1 MNTLIKAAIAVAVAT
16 LVSPRA
22 QAAFAVDDLYLG
34 FNSGSAAS
42 DYIIDLGNANTAVG
56 VGGTASKDLSSLI
69 SMPTFNSVFT
79 SGANGV
85 DMAVVG
91 GNNTFNQYNVYVT
104 QLRAGGAGN
113 APSAGS
119 DLTGANHSSGTLA
132 AAAGTLTGNPWP
144 TAGNFV
150 VDSTKS
156 FTSKVGPALTGTD
169 FYGKSGVNPF
179 GTIGSSSVIYED
191 LWYGTVANGYQYEGF
206 FTLDLSGASP
216 SLTFTPALVPEPS
229 TYGLIGIAGL
239 LLVSFRR
246 WFRGKQV

>member
-1 MNTLIKAAIAVAVAT
+1 MKTFTKAAMAVTLAA

-56 VGGTASKDLSSLI
+56 VGGSSTKDLSSLI
-69 SMPTFNSVFT
+69 STPTFNSVFT

-85 DMAVVG
+85 DVGVVG
-91 GNNTFNQYNVYVT
+91 GNNTFNQYNVYAT
-104 QLRAGGAGN
+104 QLRAGGAGD

-119 DLTGANHSSGTLA
+119 DLAGANHSSGTLA

-191 LWYGTVANGYQYEGF
+191 LWYGTVANGYQYEGYF
-206 FTLDLSGASP
+206 ELDLSGATP
-216 SLTFTPALVPEPS
+216 SLTFTPATVPEPG
-229 TYGLIGIAGL
+229 TYALIGIAGL
-239 LLVSFRR
+239 LFVSARR
-246 WFRGKQV
+246 WFRNHQV